1 MASRLRRWLSFPAL
15 ARSAYS
21 SARLATRLL
30 REPRVPGLLKALPL
44 AGLAY
49 VISPIDFIPDVLPL
63 LGQVDDLTL
72 ILMAIEA
79 FKRLSPQPVVAHH
92 EAAIEQGRRYEP
104 MATPPKPGE
113 YIDADFRR
121 D

>member
-1 MASRLRRWLSFPAL
+1 M
-15 ARSAYS
+15 
-21 SARLATRLL
+21 
-30 REPRVPGLLKALPL
+30 PGLLKALPL

-79 FKRLSPQPVVAHH
+79 FKRLSPQHVVVHH
-92 EAAIEQGRRYEP
+92 EAAIAQGRRYEP
-104 MATPPKPGE
+104 MVTPPKPGE
-113 YIDADFRR
+113 YIDAEFRR